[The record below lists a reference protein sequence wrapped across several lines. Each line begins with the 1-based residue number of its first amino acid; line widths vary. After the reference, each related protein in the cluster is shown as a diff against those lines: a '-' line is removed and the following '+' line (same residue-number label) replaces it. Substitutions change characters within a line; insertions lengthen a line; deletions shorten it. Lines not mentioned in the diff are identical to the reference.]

1 MKRIRIIAWTVC
13 ICLAFSTLSLGAA
26 FAAEKAKAASFR
38 LEKAEGIVEI
48 TGSNGKNIS
57 PSEGMLFYSG
67 DVIHTSAKSYAYIS
81 LDDSKLLK
89 IDELSQAVVKKS
101 GKKLEIVLEEGALYF
116 EVNEK
121 LSDAETMT
129 IGTSTISLS
138 IRGTAGVVR
147 KRNMTGS
154 VQDTVW
160 LLDGQIELEGK
171 GNAAGRP
178 PITVWGGERIDYVE
192 NSGQWKRD
200 LIAIMDIPGF
210 ADVEMR
216 KNSVLMQ
223 KILSDS
229 GLDSEWIALNAE
241 KKLQE
246 DQADNRQQYGNVF
259 EQKQIPTAPPSPVS
273 ATDPEPASESAPDES
288 GDGDTEPSQTP
299 EPRPSA
305 KPEPDPTEAPN
316 PTETPEIYYCMAR
329 FYGWDEELLSV
340 QEIEK
345 GEEPVVPDPPIHEG
359 FQFVGW
365 DPEVD
370 KIYEDTDYHA
380 CFKEIESTPEPTP
393 EEKYYVVHFYDW
405 GLMDCLSD
413 QLVKEGDFPV
423 VPEAPVH
430 EGYVFTGWEPEVSE
444 IFENTDY
451 VATFVEDTGSTPD
464 PTKAPE
470 EKYYKIYFYDSNS
483 SYLDDQMVLEGQLPI
498 PPEPPVHSGYRFVG
512 WKPEISEAYED
523 VNYKAVYEKIS

>member
-1 MKRIRIIAWTVC
+1 MKRIRIIAWIVC
-13 ICLAFSTLSLGAA
+13 ICFAFSTLSFGTV

-67 DVIHTSAKSYAYIS
+67 DVIRTSAKSYAYIS

-178 PITVWGGERIDYVE
+178 PITVWGGEKIDYVE
-192 NSGQWKRD
+192 NSGEWKRD
-200 LIAIMDIPGF
+200 LITVMDIPGF
-210 ADVEMR
+210 ADMEMR
-216 KNSVLMQ
+216 KNPVLVQ
-223 KILSDS
+223 KILSES

-246 DQADNRQQYGNVF
+246 DQENNRQQYGNVF

-273 ATDPEPASESAPDES
+273 TTDPEPASKSAPDES
-288 GDGDTEPSQTP
+288 GDDETEPTQPSK
-299 EPRPSA
+299 PRPSA
-305 KPEPDPTEAPN
+305 KPEPDPTEVPE
-316 PTETPEIYYCMAR
+316 ETPE
-329 FYGWDEELLSV
+329 V
-340 QEIEK
+340 TP
-345 GEEPVVPDPPIHEG
+345 EPIPI
-359 FQFVGW
+359 V
-365 DPEVD
+365 
-370 KIYEDTDYHA
+370 
-380 CFKEIESTPEPTP
+380 TPEPTP
-393 EEKYYVVHFYDW
+393 EPTPTIITEPTSEPTPTITPEPTSEPIPEERYYVVHFYDW
-405 GLMDCLSD
+405 GLRDCLGE
-413 QLVKEGDFPV
+413 QLVKKGDFPV

-430 EGYVFTGWEPEVSE
+430 EGYVFTGWQPEVSE
-444 IFENTDY
+444 IFEDTDY
-451 VATFVEDTGSTPD
+451 VATFTEDTGSTPD

-470 EKYYKIYFYDSNS
+470 EKYYKIYFYDFNS
-483 SYLDDQMVLEGQLPI
+483 SYLDDQMVLEGQLPV
-498 PPEPPVHSGYRFVG
+498 PPDPPVHSGYRFVG
-512 WKPEISEAYED
+512 WKPEISEAYGD
-523 VNYKAVYEKIS
+523 MNYHAVYEKTQ